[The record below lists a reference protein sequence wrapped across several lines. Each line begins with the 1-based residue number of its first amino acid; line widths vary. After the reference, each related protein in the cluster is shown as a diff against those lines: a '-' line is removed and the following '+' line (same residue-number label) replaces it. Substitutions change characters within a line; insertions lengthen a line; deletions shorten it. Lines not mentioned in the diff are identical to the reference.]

1 MKITDLSRQ
10 PIQQSS
16 FSYNGSV
23 SHLVTDLLGA
33 LGEDPTRE
41 GLLHTPERVSR
52 MYGELLSGY
61 RTDLTTLVNGAIFEG
76 DYDDLVVVKDIE
88 FTSLCEHHLLP
99 FYGRAH
105 VAYLPDGKVIG
116 LSKIPRIVEMFAR
129 RLQIQERMTRE
140 IAATIEQVLAPKGVA
155 VIVEGTHMCAMIRG
169 VKKSGMRMMTRSLR
183 GAFKADAQAR
193 SELGDLLKGGRV
205 ER

>member
-1 MKITDLSRQ
+1 MKVTDLTHQ
-10 PIQQSS
+10 PVAQPA
-16 FSYNGSV
+16 FSYNGAV
-23 SHLVTDLLGA
+23 SHLITDLLGA
-33 LGEDPTRE
+33 LGEDPSRE

-52 MYGELLSGY
+52 MYAELLSGY

-76 DYDDLVVVKDIE
+76 EYDDLVVVKDIE

-116 LSKIPRIVEMFAR
+116 LSKIPRIVELFAR

-140 IAATIEQVLAPKGVA
+140 ISATIEQVLAPKGVA
-155 VIVEGTHMCAMIRG
+155 VIVEGTHLCAMIRG

-183 GAFKADAQAR
+183 GVFKSDAQLR
-193 SELGDLLKGGRV
+193 SELGDLLREGRR